1 MSEIRRRVALSCTAN
16 PAYAFVLPITCRLW
30 RRLGYEPIVVLVG
43 DQAGWLKQTLAAV
56 ENGSDSI
63 FWQPSIEG
71 FEDSTVAQV
80 SRLAAW
86 MLAGSGQYILT
97 ADADMWPLSRQ
108 YFGWH
113 TEGCKLDLYS
123 WNAYAH
129 EKEFKQP
136 ICYIGAMRA
145 IWSEICLGWRDFE
158 AAIRWMLSACGEA
171 ADGWEQW
178 NLDETWISE
187 AIHSWSGF
195 SDACR
200 ARHRGILP
208 FWTGG
213 PGSAVVGRIDRAAWP
228 KPGEAIP
235 DACIDAHL
243 PHNAWEDEP
252 WAGCAAIL
260 AKDLPTRPAG
270 GWPAGQAGGGEEIT
284 SWAEQY
290 RSAWLSRMESGTP
303 AIA

>member
-1 MSEIRRRVALSCTAN
+1 M
-16 PAYAFVLPITCRLW
+16 
-30 RRLGYEPIVVLVG
+30 LVG

-97 ADADMWPLSRQ
+97 ADADMWPLSPQ

-113 TEGCKLDLYS
+113 IEGCKLDLYS

-129 EKEFKQP
+129 ESQFKQP

-158 AAIRWMLSACGEA
+158 AAVLWMLSACGEA
-171 ADGWEQW
+171 ADSWEQW
-178 NLDETWISE
+178 NLDEVWISE
-187 AIHSWSGF
+187 AIHSWPGF
-195 SDACR
+195 PDGCR
-200 ARHRGILP
+200 NHPRGDDPART

-213 PGSAVVGRIDRAAWP
+213 PGSGVIGRIDRAAWP

-235 DACIDAHL
+235 DSCIDAHL
-243 PHNAWEDEP
+243 PHNAWEDDL

-260 AKDLPTRPAG
+260 EKYSDSETA
-270 GWPAGQAGGGEEIT
+270 Q
-284 SWAEQY
+284 WAEEY